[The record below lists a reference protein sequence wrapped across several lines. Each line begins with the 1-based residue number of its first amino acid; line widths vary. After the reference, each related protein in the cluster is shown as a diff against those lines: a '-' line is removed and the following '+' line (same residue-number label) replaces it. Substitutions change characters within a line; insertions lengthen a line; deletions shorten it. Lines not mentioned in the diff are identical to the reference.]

1 MPLVLQAGWKS
12 LVGRTV
18 ATVLVAAAG
27 VLVYWWFRSPPATR
41 IKVGDPAPALEL
53 PTLGSGSSTPLTKFR
68 GRVVLLAMF
77 SSGCPL
83 CDKELPILER
93 LHREFTKKDFVVLGI
108 GVDAEERDVAA
119 LVHHDALTFF
129 VLHDP
134 RGAAIHAAF
143 GTTRLPEGYLVDR
156 EGIVRAVFQGDLAGR
171 AVELRE
177 QIARLL
183 TPGGS

>member
-1 MPLVLQAGWKS
+1 MPLVLQPGWKA
-12 LVGRTV
+12 LMGRTG

-27 VLVYWWFRSPPATR
+27 VLAYWWFRSPPATR

-53 PTLGSGSSTPLTKFR
+53 PTLGSGSPTPLTKFR

-77 SSGCPL
+77 SSDCPL

-93 LHREFTKKDFVVLGI
+93 LHREFTKKDLVVLGI
-108 GVDAEERDVAA
+108 GVDPEERDVAA
-119 LVHHDALTFF
+119 LVHHEALTFF

-143 GTTRLPEGYLVDR
+143 GTTRLPEAYLIDR
-156 EGIVRAVFQGDLAGR
+156 NGNVAAVLQGDLASR
-171 AVELRE
+171 STELHE
-177 QIARLL
+177 QLQRLL
-183 TPGGS
+183 KT